1 MNVKV
6 LGIGALLVMHQTY
19 MLGQSLTG
27 PSTATQGWPGTFS
40 FCAVSAPGTKTWT
53 TSLGSFECIGCT
65 PTYPVTSIVSSANCE
80 SVELYYYHP
89 FYTASMTVGISGTFG
104 SATKTT
110 LIIPDLRSQYVHTPV
125 VSTRGCSDIKVA
137 VRVTDSEFSDPSG
150 LSRSGPNTF
159 AQFPFKWLVKLPNKS
174 SWTTL
179 ISEPGNTN
187 QAVVPAT
194 PINDI
199 GVRNGQVGGNQ
210 VVDSAYYETGDVVL
224 HLGSLPDSLDG
235 TSLLFQLE
243 DYAGHYIYSDTLILS
258 IEPVV
263 AAPILNPN
271 VFGSLVLP
279 GIIQSYTSIFRP
291 DHLYQWK
298 VQGGTILSGA
308 NTDSILVKW
317 GSPNQNANISLV
329 STRGICSDSV
339 SVPMI
344 VSFLESGDWE
354 MNNKNELVTY
364 PNPTQD
370 LITIKVASGI
380 VGQEYHVF
388 NQIGQRVFKG
398 KILSEKWSLD
408 ITGWA
413 KGVYTI
419 VAEVGDQ
426 EFAERFIVK

>member
-1 MNVKV
+1 MNAKV
-6 LGIGALLVMHQTY
+6 FGTGALLFLHQMF

-40 FCAVSAPGTKTWT
+40 FCAVNAPGAKTWT
-53 TSLGSFECIGCT
+53 TTLGSFECIGCT

-80 SVELYYYHP
+80 SIELYYYHP
-89 FYTASMTVGISGTFG
+89 FYTASMTVGITGTFG

-110 LIIPDLRSQYVHTPV
+110 LIIPDLRNQYIHTPV
-125 VSTRGCSDIKVA
+125 VSSSGCSDVKVA
-137 VRVTDSEFSDPSG
+137 VRVSDSEFSDPSG
-150 LSRSGPNTF
+150 LSRSGPSAF
-159 AQFPFKWLVKLPNKS
+159 AKFPFKWLVKWPNTS
-174 SWTTL
+174 SWIPL

-194 PINDI
+194 PIYDI
-199 GVRNGQVGGNQ
+199 GVRIGQVGGNQ

-224 HLGSLPDSLDG
+224 HLGSLPDSLNG

-243 DYAGHYIYSDTLILS
+243 DYAGHYIYSDTLNLS

-279 GIIQSYTSIFRP
+279 GITQLYTSIFRP

-298 VQGGTILSGA
+298 VEGGTILSGA
-308 NTDSILVKW
+308 NSDSVLVRW
-317 GSPNQNANISLV
+317 GSPNQNARISII
-329 STRGICSDSV
+329 SSRGNCSDSV
-339 SVPMI
+339 SIPMV
-344 VSFLESGDWE
+344 VSFLESGDWL
-354 MNNKNELVTY
+354 MNNGNELAAY
-364 PNPTQD
+364 PSPARD
-370 LITIKVASGI
+370 LITIKAAPRI
-380 VGQEYHVF
+380 VGREYHVY

-398 KILSEKWSLD
+398 KILSEKLNLD

-413 KGVYTI
+413 KGVYMI

-426 EFAERFIVK
+426 EFTERFIVK